1 MRQLFKSFLPML
13 SVLTIFGAFV
23 IGVYTSKNINP
34 VVRTEIIYDGMDPYT
49 EAKAKE
55 YLKQLKVKHVT
66 VALAQLRLE
75 SGSATSK
82 VFKENN
88 NLFGMKSAEKRPTTS
103 LGTKNNHAYY
113 SHWRQSIIDYALW
126 QAYVMNVDNMSD
138 EDSWIDYINRSYS
151 EIPGEYKRRLLA
163 IKTNIENNKL

>member
-1 MRQLFKSFLPML
+1 MPVGALGNAAPTLAAREPGRLDEPTCGPVGAVCKIPN
-13 SVLTIFGAFV
+13 SVLRG
-23 IGVYTSKNINP
+23 
-34 VVRTEIIYDGMDPYT
+34 
-49 EAKAKE
+49 
-55 YLKQLKVKHVT
+55 L
-66 VALAQLRLE
+66 
-75 SGSATSK
+75 SGLPK
-82 VFKENN
+82 
-88 NLFGMKSAEKRPTTS
+88 GTTS